1 LISNIDAI
9 PFYKFAYQILIAQGL
24 GDIAHTLTHTHTHT
38 HNIHTQCMPSELL
51 LKVMSVFFVWPSH
64 TMKIG
69 MSRKV
74 KEKWQ
79 EEREREGIDRR
90 WSCSAGT

>member
-1 LISNIDAI
+1 
-9 PFYKFAYQILIAQGL
+9 
-24 GDIAHTLTHTHTHT
+24 
-38 HNIHTQCMPSELL
+38 MPSELL